1 MGDMGS
7 PAPRNLQA
15 SFNELATENGLARN
29 YGKHQSGMLHNPNAS
44 TPEMVPEMR
53 RRLTCLV
60 IRHQNTLERT
70 DGRTDERS
78 VIPAVAWMPH
88 GSTRR
93 VNTQEVLVC
102 GCHSSKPCMAVSAE
116 SATHEP
122 PEGCIVMGANIRAGE
137 SDIKRQRWALSAAA
151 A

>member
-15 SFNELATENGLARN
+15 SFNELATESGLARN
-29 YGKHQSGMLHNPNAS
+29 YGKHQSGMLHKPNAS

-53 RRLTCLV
+53 RRLACLV

-70 DGRTDERS
+70 DERTDERS
-78 VIPAVAWMPH
+78 VTPAVAWMPH
-88 GSTRR
+88 GSTRCCQRSAGAR
-93 VNTQEVLVC
+93 VCVTPQN
-102 GCHSSKPCMAVSAE
+102 KCMAVSAE

-122 PEGCIVMGANIRAGE
+122 PEGRIVMGASIRAGE